1 VRAHPHGIPLSDL
14 PPEAAAAAEH
24 LRDGLLAILGDDLV
38 AMWVDGG
45 TTFPDRPL
53 VPGDLDVG
61 VVVANLTAHERDPG
75 VWHDNPESRPARVA
89 ACQESVG
96 REHDR
101 HVDVDYFVIDEMGG
115 HERPGA
121 AFFAERRHTGWPVV
135 RAHWLAGQ
143 YVRLHGRRPDEL
155 VVAPSVEDL
164 RRALSREIE
173 HLERH
178 VHEGDAADPYE
189 ATYAIWNGCRILHT
203 LATGSPVVSKR
214 SAGAW
219 GLANLPPRWHPVIHA
234 AGRSYDGVATADD
247 NELLRVMMPPFVEM
261 VREQLP
267 LTKPRAPGEVP
278 RWS

>member
-1 VRAHPHGIPLSDL
+1 MRARPHGIPTTDL
-14 PPEAAAAAEH
+14 PPAAAAAAEH
-24 LRDGLLAILGDDLV
+24 LRNVLLDVLGDDLV

-53 VPGDLDVG
+53 VTGDLDIC
-61 VVVANLTAHERDPG
+61 VVVANVTADERDPDR
-75 VWHDNPESRPARVA
+75 WLDQPNSRPARVA
-89 ACQESVG
+89 AAQVAVE

-101 HVDVDYFVIDEMGG
+101 DIDASYLLVDEMGS
-115 HERPGA
+115 HDRPGG
-121 AFFAERRHTGWPVV
+121 AFFAARRHNGWPVV

-143 YVRLHGRRPDEL
+143 YVHLHGRRPEDL
-155 VVAPSVEDL
+155 VVAPTEEDL

-219 GLANLPPRWHPVIHA
+219 GLANLPETWHPAIHA
-234 AGRSYDGVATADD
+234 AGRAYDGVATAED
-247 NELLRVMMPPFVEM
+247 NELLRVTMPPFVEM
-261 VREQLP
+261 VRERLP
-267 LTKPRAPGEVP
+267 LTKPRPPGQLP